1 MSVRESV
8 SGLPELVKPIV
19 RVIIAS
25 IILGIVKFVVRELPM
40 FQGLWIPGSPFS
52 ASMIVDTAISLF
64 MIVIVLNFGREFG
77 RQLRVRFPTFP
88 ESARIILSL
97 VYIVVVVFAY
107 DAFYEVARFYL
118 TWEFMWIYSAL
129 FVLLVIVPLYSFGTT
144 LYSNIHKLTDL
155 FTYKVAEVTERPSIE
170 PELDVTSQYK
180 ETARVLDSLNRRL
193 AEGAITE
200 ETYKKL
206 KSEFELNLGKT
217 RERVEAE
224 VDRVQRE
231 ILDLKNEKSSKD
243 KEMEELRARQMIGQ
257 ISMDTFERQRIAL
270 ERDMR
275 RLDDKISSK
284 EDRLRELQELLK

>member
-1 MSVRESV
+1 VSVRERV
-8 SGLPELVKPIV
+8 SGLPELVRPIV
-19 RVIIAS
+19 RVIIAL

-52 ASMIVDTAISLF
+52 ASMIVDIVISLF

-77 RQLRVRFPTFP
+77 GQLRVRLPTFP
-88 ESARIILSL
+88 ESARIVLSL
-97 VYIVVVVFAY
+97 VYVVAVVIAY
-107 DAFYEVARFYL
+107 DAFYGVARFYL
-118 TWEFMWIYSAL
+118 TWEYVWIYSAL
-129 FVLLVIVPLYSFGTT
+129 FVLLVIIPLYSFGTT

-155 FTYKVAEVTERPSIE
+155 FTYKVAEVTERPTIQ
-170 PELDVTSQYK
+170 PELDVISQYG
-180 ETARVLDSLNRRL
+180 ETIRMLDSLDKRL

-206 KSEFELNLGKT
+206 KAEFELELEK
-217 RERVEAE
+217 RKRSVEVE
-224 VDRVQRE
+224 VDRIQRE

-243 KEMEELRARQMIGQ
+243 KDMEELRARHIIGQ

-270 ERDMR
+270 ERDIR